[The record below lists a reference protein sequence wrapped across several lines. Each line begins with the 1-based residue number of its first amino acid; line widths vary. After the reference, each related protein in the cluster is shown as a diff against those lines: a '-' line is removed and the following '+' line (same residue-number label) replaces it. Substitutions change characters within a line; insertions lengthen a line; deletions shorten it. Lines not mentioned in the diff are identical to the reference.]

1 MVGLASDAFTPD
13 NFRAQGWW
21 RDETLGA
28 WLEHCASASGGSDAI
43 VTARETLS
51 YAQLAERVSA
61 LASGLHGI
69 GIAAGDVVAVH
80 LPNILEFLVAW
91 FAINARGAVMQT
103 IHLPYGMREVEHL
116 LRHSGARAVLALS
129 ELKGR
134 SPAAEIAA
142 LALPGQQVIAVGG
155 KVEKTQNYADLVA
168 RSAAHPAPPH
178 DGRATDPFLLLYTSG
193 TTSAPKAVSVTF
205 NHFLSNARMCAQELG
220 ISGQDRPLCLAPYTH
235 LYGLYALELGFS
247 VGAAACLLPM
257 FTPLDFIDVLKR
269 TKPTVLIAG
278 PAHIAAC
285 MQQNLFDGVDLA
297 SIRFAVLSGTTVPT
311 WLSRAFEA
319 MLPNGK
325 VLQAWGMTELQFGA
339 CSRTSDSADIRFGT
353 IGRATPGTQLRVA
366 DAQGRVLPP
375 GEVGELQVRGCSLFS
390 GYLGNSAENAVSFTS
405 DGWFRTGDLASID
418 AMGNVRLNGRTRELI
433 NRGGVKFNPVELE
446 AAIALHPAVAQ
457 VAIAPVPDK
466 ILGERAACF
475 VVLHRD
481 AMLDLNMLTSF
492 LAEKR
497 FAKFTWP
504 EQLEIVAAMPMTPTR
519 KIMKAELVRRFLES
533 STAGARSASGS

>member
-1 MVGLASDAFTPD
+1 MVDLASDAFIPD
-13 NFRAQGWW
+13 YFRTRGWW
-21 RDETLGA
+21 RDETLGV
-28 WLEHCASASGGSDAI
+28 WLMHCASTCGESDAI
-43 VTARETLS
+43 ITAQKSLS
-51 YAQLAERVSA
+51 YARLAERVAA

-80 LPNILEFLVAW
+80 LPNILEFPVAW

-129 ELKGR
+129 EMKGR

-142 LALPGQQVIAVGG
+142 LALTGQQVIAVGG
-155 KVEKTQNYADLVA
+155 KVAKTQNYGDLVA
-168 RSAAHPAPPH
+168 RGAAHPAPPH
-178 DGRATDPFLLLYTSG
+178 DGRATDPFLRLYTSG

-205 NHFLSNARMCAQELG
+205 NHFLSNARLCAQELG
-220 ISGQDRPLCLAPYTH
+220 IGSQDRLLCLAPYTH
-235 LYGLYALELGFS
+235 LYGLYALELGFA

-257 FTPLDFIDVLKR
+257 FTPPDFIEALKR
-269 TKPTVLIAG
+269 TRPTVLIAG

-285 MQQNLFDGVDLA
+285 IQQNLFDGVDLG
-297 SIRFAVLSGTTVPT
+297 SIRFAVLSGTTVPI
-311 WLSRAFEA
+311 WLSQAFEA

-339 CSRTSDSADIRFGT
+339 CSRMSDSADIRFGT
-353 IGRATPGTQLRVA
+353 IGHATPGTQLRVA
-366 DAQGRVLPP
+366 DIQGRVLPP
-375 GEVGELQVRGCSLFS
+375 DEAGELQVRGCSLFS
-390 GYLGNSAENAVSFTS
+390 GYVGNHAENAACFTK
-405 DGWFRTGDLASID
+405 DGWFRTGDLASMD
-418 AMGNVRLNGRTRELI
+418 AMGNVRLNGRTKELI

-475 VVLHRD
+475 VVLHRN
-481 AMLDLNMLTSF
+481 ATLDLNMLTSF
-492 LAEKR
+492 LAEQR

-504 EQLEIVAAMPMTPTR
+504 EQLEIVAEMPMTPTR
-519 KIMKAELVRRFLES
+519 KIMKSELVRRFLES
-533 STAGARSASGS
+533 STAGARSTSGS